1 MNSKIGVLSINSKAL
16 YTHCSCHRLNLAVV
30 APVESNTSEIWWQIL
45 TLFAKGELCPQQI
58 LLFLGASGILRKWN
72 FQRINK
78 IHQGFWIKKPF
89 FQKSCI

>member
-1 MNSKIGVLSINSKAL
+1 MNSKIGVLRINSKAL

-72 FQRINK
+72 FQIINK